1 MLHLPYGH
9 TTIPMDETGAT
20 ILRSRIDE
28 LKSNRSGEE
37 LVRDAMA
44 HPVGCMRL
52 NELAKDKKTCTL
64 IISDHTRPVPS
75 RDILPPMLA
84 ELREGNPDI
93 KITLLV
99 ATGCH
104 RGTTHGELAEKLGE
118 EIAAAENVV
127 VHDAENADGNIE
139 IGVLPS
145 GAPLVIDRLAAETDL
160 LVSEGFI
167 EPHFFAGFSGGRKSV
182 LPGVSDRVTVLGN
195 HCSVFID
202 SPLSRAGILND
213 NPIHS
218 DMIAASK
225 MAKLAYIVNVVI
237 DEEKQTVAAFA
248 GDPLEAH
255 AAGCAFLRP
264 YCEVFAEQ
272 ADIVI
277 TTNGGAPLDQN
288 VYQCVKGLSTAEA
301 AAKKD
306 GVLIMA
312 AECADG
318 VGGDGFYHS
327 LKDCENAETLYDSFM
342 ATPQN
347 ETIPDQWQSQI
358 LARVL
363 KHNHVIF
370 VTRAEMEQTIRDM
383 KMEYASSLDEAL
395 KTARQIKGD
404 DASVAVIPNGVSM
417 IIRTDPPTE

>member
-1 MLHLPYGH
+1 MLHLSYGH
-9 TTIPMDETGAT
+9 TTVPLNETGT
-20 ILRSRIDE
+20 TVLRSRIDE

-44 HPVGCMRL
+44 HPIGCIRL
-52 NELAKDKKTCTL
+52 NALAKGKKTCTL

-104 RGTTHGELAEKLGE
+104 RGTTRDELVEKLGE
-118 EIAAAENVV
+118 EIAATEDIVVHNAENV
-127 VHDAENADGNIE
+127 DGNVE
-139 IGVLPS
+139 IGLLPS
-145 GAPLVIDRLAAETDL
+145 GAPLVIDRIAVETDL

-182 LPGVSDRVTVLGN
+182 LPGVSDRITVLGN
-195 HCSVFID
+195 HCSAFID
-202 SPLSRAGILND
+202 SPLSRAGILKD
-213 NPIHS
+213 NPIHG
-218 DMIAASK
+218 DMIAAAK

-248 GDPLEAH
+248 GDPLGAH

-264 YCEVFAEQ
+264 YCEVRAEQ

-301 AAKKD
+301 AAKEN
-306 GVLIMA
+306 GILIIA

-318 VGGDGFYHS
+318 VGGDNFYHS
-327 LKDCENAETLYDSFM
+327 LKDCENAETLYDTFM
-342 ATPQN
+342 DTPQN
-347 ETIPDQWQSQI
+347 ATIPDQWQSQI
-358 LARVL
+358 LARIL
-363 KHNHVIF
+363 KHTRVIF

-383 KMEYASSLDEAL
+383 KMEYAPSLAAAL

-404 DASVAVIPNGVSM
+404 DASVTVIPNGVSM
-417 IIRTDPPTE
+417 IVRSDQSVD

>member
-9 TTIPMDETGAT
+9 TTVPLNETGT
-20 ILRSRIDE
+20 TVLRSRIDE

-37 LVRDAMA
+37 LVKDAMA
-44 HPVGCMRL
+44 HPIGCIRL
-52 NELAKDKKTCTL
+52 NALAKGKKNCTL

-104 RGTTHGELAEKLGE
+104 RGTTRDELVEKLGE
-118 EIAAAENVV
+118 EIAATEDIVVHNAENI
-127 VHDAENADGNIE
+127 DGNVE

-145 GAPLVIDRLAAETDL
+145 GAPLVIDRIAVETDL

-182 LPGVSDRVTVLGN
+182 LPGVSDRITVLGN
-195 HCSVFID
+195 HCSAFID
-202 SPLSRAGILND
+202 SPLSRAGILKD
-213 NPIHS
+213 NPIHG
-218 DMIAASK
+218 DMIAAAK

-248 GDPLEAH
+248 GDPLGAH

-264 YCEVFAEQ
+264 YCEVRAKQ

-301 AAKKD
+301 AAKEN
-306 GVLIMA
+306 GILIIA

-318 VGGDGFYHS
+318 VGGDNFYHS
-327 LKDCENAETLYDSFM
+327 LKDCENAETLYDTFM
-342 ATPQN
+342 DTPQN

-358 LARVL
+358 LARIL
-363 KHNHVIF
+363 KHTRVIF

-383 KMEYASSLDEAL
+383 KMEYAPSLAAAL

-404 DASVAVIPNGVSM
+404 DASVTVIPNGVSM
-417 IIRTDPPTE
+417 IVRSDKSVD